1 MKYINKIILPLII
14 VIFLL
19 SGFSFL
25 EKEDINSLSN
35 QELYTIL
42 VEINGIGEA
51 TATKVIQYR
60 EVNGYIEIDDLD
72 SIKGIGN
79 KRERLIKK
87 YFK

>member
-1 MKYINKIILPLII
+1 MKYINKIILPLIV

-35 QELYTIL
+35 QELYTSL
-42 VEINGIGEA
+42 VEINGIGE
-51 TATKVIQYR
+51 
-60 EVNGYIEIDDLD
+60 VNGYIDVNDLD
-72 SIKGIGN
+72 SINGIGD